1 MDISRFQWFFA
12 GAGLVLYVF
21 IVTVMVQRK
30 IRARFPIFFYFIISN
45 IGLLCGLNI
54 AARVLSP
61 NMYFYTYFVLEGLVL
76 TLSFAVFREVFVNLL
91 KPFNALIDLGKMLF
105 SWAVVFLLFA
115 ASLTAV
121 ATAGSHPDQ
130 LTAAILLFQRS
141 VWLIQCGLLLLLVL
155 FERRLGISWRSHGMC
170 IALGLGIF
178 AATNL
183 AMCAIGGRFRGW
195 AGVEEFAQNSLC
207 LAVIV
212 GWAIGLA
219 IPAPLPEKALDSPK
233 RLILQRWDEG
243 LTSYGYGQPE
253 TSSTNTVESFLPG
266 IEKTVD
272 RVLAKKIA
280 NS

>member
-1 MDISRFQWFFA
+1 MDMSRFQWFFA
-12 GAGLVLYVF
+12 GGGLVLYAF
-21 IVTVMVQRK
+21 IVTVMVRRK

-61 NMYFYTYFVLEGLVL
+61 NMYFYVYFGLEALVL

-105 SWAVVFLLFA
+105 SWAVVFLVFA
-115 ASLTAV
+115 VSLTAV
-121 ATAGSHPDQ
+121 ATGGSHPDR
-130 LTAAILLFQRS
+130 LTAAIFLFQRS

-155 FERRLGISWRSHGMC
+155 FDRRLGISWRSHGMC
-170 IALGLGIF
+170 MALGLGIF
-178 AATNL
+178 AASNL
-183 AMCAIGGRFRGW
+183 VMCAIGGRFQGW

-207 LAVIV
+207 LAVV
-212 GWAIGLA
+212 LGWAIGLA
-219 IPAPLPEKALDSPK
+219 IPAPVPEKALDSPK

-253 TSSTNTVESFLPG
+253 TSSTTNVESFLPG

-272 RVLAKKIA
+272 RVMAKKA
-280 NS
+280 VP